1 MFCPKLLQKKQVKVI
16 IKIVSLSEKKVSEL
30 AEAKD
35 SGMSALINPE
45 DREEYYKPLGIDKKI
60 DNRKIIL
67 VGRSRCGKTTL
78 IRRLHN
84 LDMQYHKTQSIEAWA
99 DAIDTP
105 GEYTDTPF
113 FSRGAAITP
122 AYDADIVCFC
132 HDCGNDIC
140 RLPQMFSM
148 SFARPVIGIV
158 TKADTEDTPT
168 EQAVTFLENAGA
180 RHIVITSALT
190 GRGIEELIDLI
201 NTIDLNDY

>member
-1 MFCPKLLQKKQVKVI
+1 MFFPKLLQKKQVKVI

-60 DNRKIIL
+60 ENRKIIL

>member
-1 MFCPKLLQKKQVKVI
+1 M
-16 IKIVSLSEKKVSEL
+16 LSE
-30 AEAKD
+30 ARD

-45 DREEYYKPLGIDKKI
+45 DREEYYKPLGIEKKI
-60 DNRKIIL
+60 ESRKIIL

-84 LDMQYHKTQSIEAWA
+84 LDMQYHMTQSIEAWS

-168 EQAVTFLENAGA
+168 EQAITFLENAGA
-180 RHIVITSALT
+180 RRIVITSALT
-190 GRGIEELIDLI
+190 GRGIEELIDLV
-201 NTIDLNDY
+201 NTIDLHDY

>member
-1 MFCPKLLQKKQVKVI
+1 MGKDYNKGEIPVFGGDFTVK
-16 IKIVSLSEKKVSEL
+16 E
-30 AEAKD
+30 D
-35 SGMSALINPE
+35 SVNAVLENPE
-45 DREEYYKPLGIDKKI
+45 DREEYYQSLNLTKKI
-60 DNRKIIL
+60 ENRKIIL

-84 LDMQYHKTQSIEAWA
+84 LDMEYHKTQSIEAWA

-158 TKADTEDTPT
+158 TKADTDDTPT

-201 NTIDLNDY
+201 NNIDLDDY

>member
-60 DNRKIIL
+60 ENRKIIL

-201 NTIDLNDY
+201 NTIDLKDY

>member
-1 MFCPKLLQKKQVKVI
+1 MGKDYNKGEIPVFGGDFTVK
-16 IKIVSLSEKKVSEL
+16 E
-30 AEAKD
+30 D
-35 SGMSALINPE
+35 SVNAVLENPE
-45 DREEYYKPLGIDKKI
+45 DREEYYQSLNLTKKI
-60 DNRKIIL
+60 ENRKIIL

-84 LDMQYHKTQSIEAWA
+84 LDMEYHKTQSIEAWS

-158 TKADTEDTPT
+158 TKADTDDTPT

-201 NTIDLNDY
+201 NNIDLDDY

>member
-1 MFCPKLLQKKQVKVI
+1 MFFPKLLQKKQVKVI

-60 DNRKIIL
+60 ENRKIIL

-84 LDMQYHKTQSIEAWA
+84 LDMQYHKTQSIEAWS

>member
-1 MFCPKLLQKKQVKVI
+1 MFC
-16 IKIVSLSEKKVSEL
+16 LSEK
-30 AEAKD
+30 D
-35 SGMSALINPE
+35 SVNAALVNPE
-45 DREEYYKPLGIDKKI
+45 DREEYHRSLGLTKKI
-60 DNRKIIL
+60 ESRKIIL

-84 LDMQYHKTQSIEAWA
+84 LDMSYHKTQSIEAWS

-148 SFARPVIGIV
+148 SFAKPVIGIV
-158 TKADTEDTPT
+158 TKADSEDVST
-168 EQAVTFLENAGA
+168 EQAELFLHNAGA
-180 RHIVITSALT
+180 RHIVITSSLT

>member
-1 MFCPKLLQKKQVKVI
+1 MGKDYNKGEIPVFGGDFTVK
-16 IKIVSLSEKKVSEL
+16 E
-30 AEAKD
+30 D
-35 SGMSALINPE
+35 SVNAVLENPE
-45 DREEYYKPLGIDKKI
+45 DREEYYQSLNLTKKI
-60 DNRKIIL
+60 ENRKIIL

-84 LDMQYHKTQSIEAWA
+84 LDMEYHKTQSIEAWA
-99 DAIDTP
+99 DAIATP

-158 TKADTEDTPT
+158 TKADTDDTPT

-201 NTIDLNDY
+201 NNIDLDGY

>member
-60 DNRKIIL
+60 ENRKIIL

-122 AYDADIVCFC
+122 AYDAEIVCFC

>member
-1 MFCPKLLQKKQVKVI
+1 MADGSNLMDKTYENDDTSYEELMEDLQD
-16 IKIVSLSEKKVSEL
+16 
-30 AEAKD
+30 D
-35 SGMSALINPE
+35 SGNGALVNPE
-45 DREEYYKPLGIDKKI
+45 AHPEYYKPLGLTKKI
-60 DNRKIIL
+60 ESRRIVL

-84 LDMQYHKTQSIEAWA
+84 LDMRYHKTQSIEAWS

-122 AYDADIVCFC
+122 AYDADVVCFC
-132 HDCGNDIC
+132 HDCGNDVC

-158 TKADTEDTPT
+158 TKADTEDTDT
-168 EQAVTFLENAGA
+168 EQAELFLRNAGA

-190 GRGIEELIDLI
+190 GRGIEELIDLV
-201 NTIDLNDY
+201 NNIDLDDY

>member
-1 MFCPKLLQKKQVKVI
+1 MFFPKLLQKKQVKVI
-16 IKIVSLSEKKVSEL
+16 IKIISLSEKKVSEL

-60 DNRKIIL
+60 ENRKIIL